1 MEIKEMTIEQLME
14 RRAAI
19 ATELDAPEADLD
31 ALEAEARSI
40 NDEIE
45 ARKAAEAKRNDIR
58 AAVAS
63 GDGKTVETFKKK
75 EERKEMNIDEIRNS
89 PEYIDAFAEYI
100 KSGDD
105 T

>member
-75 EERKEMNIDEIRNS
+75 EEERKEMNVDEIRNS
-89 PEYIDAFAEYI
+89 AEYINAFAE
-100 KSGDD
+100 
-105 T
+105 